1 MTFSPTRNSPTRSP
15 HLEWRAVALVTACTL
30 AAPAWAHDESRI
42 VPEEPG
48 WQLGAALG
56 LADIHASQALPSQRM
71 TGYLLRGDAGVD
83 RRASNLEH
91 GVIEAGWRLSNQWSA
106 YAAAGKHDSDPA
118 HTEAAW
124 VRYEPHVADLS
135 RYAVQA
141 GRMRPQMGP
150 VMTQAGH
157 LDKFAL
163 MPLARRV
170 ALDGDWMDDGLQLSA
185 SREWGEWTGH
195 ADAGLWRG
203 QKFPGSTSGST
214 APSLHL
220 GFERG
225 DWRGD
230 VFAVTFAPD
239 GRGALSQ
246 SSIGGHTHHA
256 PECSTLKTGVLCFAG
271 RTNVVGSSMQWQS
284 HEWPVTVQG
293 AAWLRQDDGTLRSVN
308 GQAQHQASYTGGWL
322 QALWQVRPHWE
333 LGLRSERIQTRLTL
347 DGAGASLLAQEA
359 ALLGSAPL
367 SRNTAMLTWQLGP
380 MALLSVES
388 GRERQGDQLVSFTNL
403 RAVFR
408 TSTVLPG
415 F

>member
-1 MTFSPTRNSPTRSP
+1 MTFSPTRNLPTRSQR
-15 HLEWRAVALVTACTL
+15 LERVAAALVTACTL
-30 AAPAWAHDESRI
+30 AAPAWAHDESRT

-48 WQLGAALG
+48 WRLGAALA
-56 LADIHASQALPSQRM
+56 LANIGASQALPSQRM
-71 TGYLLRGDAGVD
+71 AGYLLRGDAGVD

-91 GVIEAGWRLSNQWSA
+91 GVLEVGWRLNSQWSA
-106 YAAAGKHDSDPA
+106 YAAAGKHDSDPV
-118 HTEAAW
+118 HSEAAW
-124 VRYEPHVADLS
+124 VRYESSPGDAQGYTL
-135 RYAVQA
+135 QA

-157 LDKFAL
+157 LDKFTL

-170 ALDGDWMDDGLQLSA
+170 TLDGDWMDDGLQLSA
-185 SREWGEWTGH
+185 RREWGEWTGL

-203 QKFPGSTSGST
+203 QKFPGSASGSV

-220 GFERG
+220 GLERG

-230 VFAVTFAPD
+230 VFAVAFSPD
-239 GRGALSQ
+239 GRGALAQ
-246 SSIGGHTHHA
+246 SSNGAHTHNA
-256 PECSTLKTGVLCFAG
+256 PDCSTLKTGVLCFAG
-271 RTNVVGSSMQWQS
+271 HTSVVGSSLQWQS

-333 LGLRSERIQTRLTL
+333 LGLRSERIQTRLSL

-367 SRNTAMLTWQLGP
+367 SRNTAMLAWHLSPQ
-380 MALLSVES
+380 AALSVEA
-388 GRERQGDQLVSFTNL
+388 GREQQGGTQVNFTALRLVC
-403 RAVFR
+403 R
-408 TSTVLPG
+408 TDAQWLQH
-415 F
+415 

>member
-1 MTFSPTRNSPTRSP
+1 M
-15 HLEWRAVALVTACTL
+15 ACTL
-30 AAPAWAHDESRI
+30 AAPTWAHDESRT

-48 WQLGAALG
+48 WRLGAAFG

-91 GVIEAGWRLSNQWSA
+91 GVLEAGWRLNSQWSA
-106 YAAAGKHDSDPA
+106 YAAAGKHDSDPV

-124 VRYEPHVADLS
+124 VRYESSPGDAQGYTL
-135 RYAVQA
+135 QA

-157 LDKFAL
+157 LDKFTL

-185 SREWGEWTGH
+185 RREWGEWTGL

-203 QKFPGSTSGST
+203 QKFAESASGSV

-220 GFERG
+220 GLERG

-230 VFAVTFAPD
+230 VFAVAFSPD
-239 GRGALSQ
+239 GRGALAQ
-246 SSIGGHTHHA
+246 SSNGAHTHNA
-256 PECSTLKTGVLCFAG
+256 PECSTLKTSVLCFAG

-284 HEWPVTVQG
+284 HEWPVTVQS

-322 QALWQVRPHWE
+322 QAVWQVRPHWE
-333 LGLRSERIQTRLTL
+333 LGLRSERIQTRLSL
-347 DGAGASLLAQEA
+347 DGSGASLLVQEA

-367 SRNTAMLTWQLGP
+367 SRNTAMLAWQWSP
-380 MALLSVES
+380 QAELSVES
-388 GRERQGDQLVSFTNL
+388 GREQQGGTQVNFTALRLVC
-403 RAVFR
+403 R
-408 TSTVLPG
+408 TDVRW
-415 F
+415 